1 MLCDKMLYFKNELD
15 KNKYSIH
22 QLNETNKNKELFKV
36 DNGLYSDIEFVNDA
50 YIKVWLKLPMIH
62 FESNE
67 KHVC

>member
-50 YIKVWLKLPMIH
+50 YIKD
-62 FESNE
+62 
-67 KHVC
+67 